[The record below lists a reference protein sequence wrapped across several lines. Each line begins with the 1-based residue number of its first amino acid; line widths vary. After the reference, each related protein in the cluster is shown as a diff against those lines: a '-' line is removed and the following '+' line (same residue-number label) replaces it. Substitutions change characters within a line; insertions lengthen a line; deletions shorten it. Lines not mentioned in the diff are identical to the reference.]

1 MNLVDRQT
9 DKPTTVKTSPRS
21 LAEVI
26 VTLLSLC
33 VSYDDTVT
41 LLHCHIAVTVCH
53 DTVTLL
59 SLCVMTLSHYFTV
72 TLLSLC
78 IDMQCCDCVDL

>member
-59 SLCVMTLSHYFTV
+59 SLCVSYDDTV
-72 TLLSLC
+72 TLLHC
-78 IDMQCCDCVDL
+78 HIAVTVY